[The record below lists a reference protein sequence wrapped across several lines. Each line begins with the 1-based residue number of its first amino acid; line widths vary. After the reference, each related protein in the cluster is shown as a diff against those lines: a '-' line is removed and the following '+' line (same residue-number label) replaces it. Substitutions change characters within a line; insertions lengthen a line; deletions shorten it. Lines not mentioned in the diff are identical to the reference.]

1 MKLFL
6 FFLMIQAYLVSSRFA
21 INYDLHLTKTQKKE
35 SVVRLHIITSE
46 RVNTSFELKYDY
58 FKANEFS
65 KACPGDSKPLLKF
78 IMHGFAETWH
88 MSFRWNWIDSM
99 LEELFK
105 TPEASK
111 LCVIVVDWKELA
123 NGGKLISNYWKA
135 ISNMKIA
142 GDLMTE
148 FFRVN
153 PIEEKNMHCIGFS
166 LGMLRIIRFI

>member
-6 FFLMIQAYLVSSRFA
+6 LICMIQAYLVSSKFA
-21 INYDLHLTKTQKKE
+21 KNYDLKLSKSQKKD

-46 RVNTSFELKYDY
+46 RVNTSFELKYGQ
-58 FKANEFS
+58 FESNVFE
-65 KACPGDSKPLLKF
+65 KACPKDKKPLLKF
-78 IMHGFAETWH
+78 IMHGFAETWQ

-99 LEELFK
+99 IDEMFK
-105 TPEASK
+105 NPEASK

-135 ISNMKIA
+135 ISNMRIA
-142 GDLMTE
+142 GDLITE

-153 PIEEKNMHCIGFS
+153 PIQEKNMHCIGFS
-166 LGMLRIIRFI
+166 LGKL